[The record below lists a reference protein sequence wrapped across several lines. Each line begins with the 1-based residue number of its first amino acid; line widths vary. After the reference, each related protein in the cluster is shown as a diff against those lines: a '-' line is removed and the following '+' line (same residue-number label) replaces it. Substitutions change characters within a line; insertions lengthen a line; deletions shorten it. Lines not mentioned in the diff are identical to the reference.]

1 MKHFIMTLL
10 LIAVC
15 AFHVCAL
22 AARTDSLEVSVLTCS
37 DGDIAY
43 TMYGHT
49 ALRVRNFATGYDM
62 VFNYGMF
69 NLDEDRFV
77 YKFVKGETDYILG
90 AEPADYF
97 ISRYAE
103 RGMGIKEQVLNFTQE
118 ECMRLGNILLEN
130 IQPANRTYRYNWLY
144 DNCTTRSRDA
154 VERAVNGHISY
165 KYKPDNQQEWTPQS
179 ARQMLHPTA
188 SYRNR
193 WVEFGQNFVLGA
205 EIDVMLPPRESMF
218 LPRQYELY
226 ANLSN
231 IERVEIVNKV
241 DTVLGKPIVMS
252 SDTFV
257 RIVPLISTER
267 ELLPVRNNHDPQTVD
282 PPFVTFMALFV
293 ITLIVCMM
301 ELRRHK
307 TFKWI
312 DVLFCVLT
320 GLAGLLVS
328 FLFFFSEHAGV
339 RSNAMVIIFNPLP
352 FLWIP
357 FVVHRQ
363 VRILSLAIL
372 AVFVMFFIAIIAV
385 GQHVDFAF
393 WPLVSTLLLRVVVN
407 IWLSN
412 QKYVTLQTINK

>member
-1 MKHFIMTLL
+1 MNFILKILL
-10 LIAVC
+10 LVFVC
-15 AFHVCAL
+15 TFNVCTLSVRA
-22 AARTDSLEVSVLTCS
+22 DSLEVSLLTCS

-49 ALRVRNFATGYDM
+49 ALRVHNLTTGYDM

-97 ISRYAE
+97 VRRYAE
-103 RGMGIKEQVLNFTQE
+103 RGMGIKEQVLNITQE
-118 ECMRLGNILLEN
+118 ECLRLFSILLEN

-144 DNCTTRSRDA
+144 DNCTTRARDA
-154 VERAVNGHISY
+154 VERALYGCVSY
-165 KYKPDNQQEWTPQS
+165 KYKPDDVQERAPQS

-193 WVEFGQNFVLGA
+193 WVEFGQNFVLGC
-205 EIDVMLPPRESMF
+205 EIDRMLTPRESMF
-218 LPRQYELY
+218 LPRQYSLY
-226 ANLSN
+226 AAMSN
-231 IERVEIVNKV
+231 IDRVEIVDKV
-241 DTVLGKPIVMS
+241 DTILGRPIIMR

-257 RIVPLISTER
+257 RTVPLISTER
-267 ELLPVRNNHDPQTVD
+267 ELLPVRNFHDARLLD
-282 PPFVTFMALFV
+282 PPFVTFTLLFI
-293 ITLIVCMM
+293 ITLIVCVV
-301 ELRRHK
+301 ELRRRK
-307 TFKWI
+307 TFKWV
-312 DVLFCVLT
+312 DVIFCVLT
-320 GLAGLLVS
+320 GLAGILVS

-339 RSNAMVIIFNPLP
+339 DSNAMVILFNPLP

-357 FVVHRQ
+357 FCIRRK
-363 VRILSLAIL
+363 VRILSYAIL
-372 AVFVMFFIAIIAV
+372 AVFVIFFIAIIAV

-407 IWLSN
+407 AWLSN
-412 QKYVTLQTINK
+412 QKYVTLQNIRK